1 MVMTTSADGRKRLI
15 LREGKRNKAY
25 KDTKGIWTIGVGHTS
40 MAGPPKV
47 TPGLVISDEEI
58 DEIFA
63 RDLKK
68 YEDTV
73 NKVLTKPV
81 SQTQFDALVSLCFNI
96 GQAGFARSTVVRKI
110 NAGDYK
116 GAAEA
121 FMLWNKPPE
130 IIGRR
135 KTEKKQFLEGT
146 K

>member
-1 MVMTTSADGRKRLI
+1 MGMTTSADGRKRLI

-25 KDTKGIWTIGVGHTS
+25 RDTKGIWTIGVGHTS

-47 TPGLVISDEEI
+47 TANLVISNEEI

-68 YEDTV
+68 YEKTV
-73 NKVLTKPV
+73 NDSVKVPLTQV
-81 SQTQFDALVSLCFNI
+81 QFDALVSLCFNI
-96 GQAGFARSTVVRKI
+96 GQGAFAKSSVVRRL
-110 NAGDYK
+110 NEGAYRA
-116 GAAEA
+116 AAEA
-121 FMLWNKPPE
+121 ILMWNKPPE

-135 KTEKKQFLEGT
+135 KTEYKQFLEGT

>member
-1 MVMTTSADGRKRLI
+1 MQTSDDGRKRLI

-25 KDTKGIWTIGVGHTS
+25 RDTKGIWTIGVGHTS

-47 TPGLVISDEEI
+47 TPSLVITDAEI
-58 DEIFA
+58 DEIFS

-81 SQTQFDALVSLCFNI
+81 SQKQFDALVSLCFNI
-96 GQAGFARSTVVRKI
+96 GQGAFARSTVVRKI

-135 KTEKKQFLEGT
+135 RTEKKQFLEG
-146 K
+146 